1 MGLPSILILF
11 TQKAVTAVKRSQ
23 QGIVGIIIR
32 DDTNESIITKVYK
45 SYTEIQESDWTPENY
60 RFLKDCFEFT
70 PAKVK
75 IFRIGTGVKG
85 KMADALKLV
94 AKERVNWLGTPSA
107 LQADH
112 DDIVTWI
119 KEQERL
125 GKTYKAVVYKGTNT
139 NNRHVVNFMNEKVKF
154 KDTARG
160 EKNGNEYVP
169 TLLGLL
175 AGLPMTRSAT
185 NFLCGNLEDVSI
197 FENIDTVIDNG
208 GFCLIKDE
216 DDVKVARACTSLK
229 DITQDITEDMKDII
243 IIESMDLI
251 TDDIRET
258 FKTWIGKYKNKYD
271 NQVLFFSAVNSY
283 FRQLTREDILD
294 PEYNNRA
301 EVDIESQ
308 KLAWLGVGKIEVNEM
323 TDEEIKKLTFKKKV
337 FMLGNIK
344 ILNAVEDF
352 EFRVHMF

>member
-1 MGLPSILILF
+1 MGLPSILIKF
-11 TQKAVTAVKRSQ
+11 KQKAITAVKRSQ

-32 DDTNESIITKVYK
+32 DDTNAGLVRAEYK
-45 SYTEIQESDWTPENY
+45 SYTEIKESDWTPEN
-60 RFLKDCFEFT
+60 FKLLKDCFEFT
-70 PAKVK
+70 PAKIKV
-75 IFRIGTGVKG
+75 FRIATGAKG
-85 KMADALKLV
+85 KISDALKAI
-94 AKERVNWLGTPSA
+94 AKERVNWLGTPSSA
-107 LQADH
+107 QADH
-112 DDIVTWI
+112 DEIVTWI

-125 GKTYKAVVYKGTNT
+125 GKTYKAVAWKGSNT
-139 NNRHVVNFMNEKVKF
+139 NCKHVVNFMNEKIKF

-185 NFLCGNLEDVSI
+185 NFLCGNLEDVST
-197 FENIDTVIDNG
+197 IDEIETVIDNG

-229 DITQDITEDMKDII
+229 EITQDNTEDMKDII

-251 TDDIRET
+251 ADDIRET
-258 FKTWIGKYKNKYD
+258 FKEWIGRYKNKYE
-271 NQVLFFSAVNSY
+271 NQVLFFSSVNSY
-283 FRQLTREDILD
+283 FRQLAKEDILD

-301 EVDIESQ
+301 EVDIEAQ
-308 KLAWLGVGKIEVNEM
+308 KLAWLAVGKTEVNDM
-323 TDEEIKKLTFKKKV
+323 KDEQIKVLTFKKKV

-352 EFRVHMF
+352 EFTIHMF

>member
-1 MGLPSILILF
+1 MGLPSILIKF
-11 TQKAVTAVKRSQ
+11 KQKAITAVKRSQ

-32 DDTNESIITKVYK
+32 DDTNAGLVRAEYK
-45 SYTEIQESDWTPENY
+45 SYTEIKESDWTPEN
-60 RFLKDCFEFT
+60 FKLLKDCFEFT

-160 EKNGNEYVP
+160 EKNGNEYIP

-216 DDVKVARACTSLK
+216 
-229 DITQDITEDMKDII
+229 DII